1 MEFNRLHEYVQ
12 VVTTLLVDGF
22 VLGFTA
28 LIIAIIVMYIADI
41 TQTSH
46 AIRRN
51 YPVVGRFRYLF
62 ENMGEFFRQ
71 YFFAQDREELPFNRA
86 ERACMFALGCIQAL
100 QCNKNSYPTGTTTNN
115 PSLQKGL
122 VVSDK
127 AERVKN
133 YCHNMNYEVGVIAHA
148 CGVEEPRRLSRRHAR
163 VVTDTGQSI
172 SLKELHELPI
182 NAD

>member
-86 ERACMFALGCIQAL
+86 ERAW
-100 QCNKNSYPTGTTTNN
+100 
-115 PSLQKGL
+115 
-122 VVSDK
+122 
-127 AERVKN
+127 
-133 YCHNMNYEVGVIAHA
+133 
-148 CGVEEPRRLSRRHAR
+148 